1 LGADVRFRGLATTT
15 ALAAK
20 NAKVYIAARSRRKA
34 EESIKGVK
42 ETQKDAKIE
51 VIEMDLADLE
61 SVKKGVEEFLRYV
74 AVFFYFVR
82 I

>member
-1 LGADVRFRGLATTT
+1 VGVDVLSRGLSTTT

-20 NAKVYIAARSRRKA
+20 NAKVYIAARSRKRA
-34 EESIKGVK
+34 EDAIKGIK
-42 ETQKDAKIE
+42 ETQRDVKIG

-74 AVFFYFVR
+74 PVFFYFVE